1 MLVLMN
7 PIPQIGLAQPQTV
20 VTVQFY
26 VGKLYRKFNEVF
38 NPSFL

>member
-20 VTVQFY
+20 VTVRFY
-26 VGKLYRKFNEVF
+26 VGKLYQIYDNVF
-38 NPSFL
+38 YPNFL